1 MGNCYFQLLWKAQK
15 GLRLSQEL
23 CTWWQRIPYQ
33 GRLFSHSRLRTDE
46 TVTTD
51 ISRTISL
58 VNDQVRRWKPVTLND
73 PSPLE
78 KVTCESPSLCQ
89 EQTSFCAAKII
100 IIYASQ
106 PRYQNQINIKRLCT
120 WRQFPAMALARP
132 CLFLPTD
139 FSSDDSETGLNCM
152 SLLRR

>member
-23 CTWWQRIPYQ
+23 CTWKIPYQ
-33 GRLFSHSRLRTDE
+33 GRLFFHSRLRTDE

-58 VNDQVRRWKPVTLND
+58 VNDQVHRWKPVTLND

-120 WRQFPAMALARP
+120 SRQFPAMALARP